1 METKKETLS
10 PTDRFWRLLK
20 PDQKEIRNVYLYA
33 ILNGLIMLS
42 IPLGIQAIVNLIQ
55 GGRVS
60 SSWVVLVV
68 FVVLGVL
75 FGGLL
80 QIFQLR
86 VVENI
91 QQRIF
96 TRAAF
101 EFTYRLPRIKMEELY
116 RHYAPE
122 LMNRFFDTMSVQ
134 KGLSKVLMD
143 FSAATLQVVFGL
155 ILLSLYHPFFIL
167 FSLLLVLLI
176 YVIFRFTAKPGL
188 NASLKESKYKYNLA
202 HWLEELARTAATFK
216 LAGDSSLPM
225 SKTNDHVDSY
235 LDSREKHFKEL
246 LKQFSFLVGFKV
258 IIATGLLAIGGVL
271 VMEQLMNIGQ
281 FVAAEIII
289 LMIMS
294 SVEKLVN
301 SLETIYDILT
311 ALEKIGEVTD
321 LELEP
326 EDTNRQVLES
336 NGKGLSI
343 ELDQAVFAYPGARS
357 NSLKDISLRIEAND
371 RLVITGEN
379 GSGKT
384 TLLQLLSGIYDLTS
398 GSISFDDLSKGNL
411 HQEQLRSM
419 IGDLLSHEQLFEGT
433 VMENLAMGRK
443 GATFE
448 SVQEA
453 VEAAQLKGFISK
465 LPDGY
470 NTRLDP
476 QGRKLPRSLVQ
487 KLLIARS
494 IADKPRLLLLE
505 DSFEYIDMKQRQQI
519 IDYLFAPERP
529 WTLVAVSADPYL
541 IEKATSLYTMIN
553 GQIKRIGGN
562 KTDNN

>member
-20 PDQKEIRNVYLYA
+20 PDHKEIRNVYLYA
-33 ILNGLIMLS
+33 ILNGIIMLS

-68 FVVLGVL
+68 FVVLGVF

-101 EFTYRLPRIKMEELY
+101 EFAYRIPRIKMEELY

-167 FSLLLVLLI
+167 FSLLLVILV
-176 YVIFRFTAKPGL
+176 YAIFRFTAKPGL
-188 NASLKESKYKYNLA
+188 EASLKESKYKYNLA

-216 LAGDSSLPM
+216 LAGASTLPL
-225 SKTNDHVDSY
+225 SRTNEHVDNY
-235 LDSREKHFKEL
+235 LDYREKHFKVL
-246 LKQFSFLVGFKV
+246 LKQFAFLVGFKV

-289 LMIMS
+289 LMIIN

-311 ALEKIGEVTD
+311 SLEKIGEVTD

-326 EDTNRQVLES
+326 EDTGRQTLQS
-336 NGKGLSI
+336 NGHGMSLQ
-343 ELDQAVFAYPGARS
+343 LDRASFSYPNS
-357 NSLKDISLRIEAND
+357 KTTSLKNISLFIEPNE
-371 RLVITGEN
+371 RVVVTGEN

-384 TLLQLLSGIYDLTS
+384 TLLQLLSGIYDLTE
-398 GSISFDDLSKGNL
+398 GSIAYDNLSKGNL
-411 HQEQLRSM
+411 NQEQLRSV

-433 VMENLAMGRK
+433 VMENIAMGRK

-448 SVQEA
+448 SVQTA
-453 VEAAQLKGFISK
+453 VEASRLKKFISR
-465 LPDGY
+465 LPEGY
-470 NTRLDP
+470 NTHIDP

-505 DSFEYIDMKQRQQI
+505 DSFEYIDTKERQEI
-519 IDYLFAPERP
+519 IDYLFSPERP
-529 WTLVAVSADPYL
+529 WTLVAVSSDPYVV
-541 IEKATSLYTMIN
+541 EKATVHYTMIDGRLN
-553 GQIKRIGGN
+553 KIGGEN
-562 KTDNN
+562 TETN